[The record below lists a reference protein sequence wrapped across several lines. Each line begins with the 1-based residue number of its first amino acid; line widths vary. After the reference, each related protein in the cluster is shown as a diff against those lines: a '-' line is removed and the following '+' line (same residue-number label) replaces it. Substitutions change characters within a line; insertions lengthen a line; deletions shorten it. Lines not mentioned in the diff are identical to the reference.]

1 MTSGLKPVTFQFVL
15 LPILCLLILV
25 IYGLII
31 RPLVLN
37 LDQLPLEIIFITA
50 SVFTISQLVIKRHP
64 WAEIQKSIV
73 KKWQKPCRHGSF
85 FFRSVSLLQAG

>member
-1 MTSGLKPVTFQFVL
+1 MTSELKPVTFQFAL

-50 SVFTISQLVIKRHP
+50 SV
-64 WAEIQKSIV
+64 
-73 KKWQKPCRHGSF
+73 
-85 FFRSVSLLQAG
+85 SVSYTHLTLPTNREV